1 MSSEVKDRF
10 VTIRLSSELYEALKA
25 LCRLEG
31 KSLQEVSREA
41 LAKAVVSSL
50 RIPEATATGAGV
62 PERSESDG

>member
-1 MSSEVKDRF
+1 MSSGNNVRDRF

-25 LCRLEG
+25 LCRMEG

-50 RIPEATATGAGV
+50 RIPE
-62 PERSESDG
+62 RSEND